1 MSLFQAITD
10 FFESIFK
17 KSSPEV
23 QKKQML
29 RKLEI
34 EIREFSPAICKNG
47 MLQPNFGEAIYG
59 LYKNCRALDN
69 LFSVTVSPN
78 DIQRQKRFEAQLIVT
93 GYSISDQSAFS
104 ELSFENRKADV
115 LAEPKNPDR
124 IYLHQ
129 RKQLEKLIK
138 ELNTENFKK
147 MDEEILNL
155 RQFVE
160 FCHYSF
166 VPFLQIFDT
175 NFIPANFSYQPSY
188 VEVPINKA
196 SNLLEDLYYQT
207 SGLKISTGLAEAVL
221 ALAQLRK
228 GEELTDSEKES
239 YIGNLKKINFILNKI
254 LQPSKMK
261 TLVRLCKQD
270 LAYEPGVAK
279 YTGSPRQDFAN
290 MLQSR
295 FDAEEQRIK
304 IEIQDETITDEV
316 NALFPDIPME
326 EVGAYNQTY
335 NNLLLEEVNMSFK
348 WILPLRILKTFL
360 KTYLPSSVK
369 GLLNDIVIEGFFN
382 NPAYKSSFSSI
393 VFSSINAESEI
404 QNFEDSFGD
413 DKKNSIAVLQSY
425 IKDSKKDKDF
435 YKRLEKMVQIINN
448 DAHNVLQAQVTVL
461 FSLYRELGELLA
473 DAKKPSSE
481 IISNLKVLML
491 SSRNRD
497 NTSFLETQYGN
508 WNIFFEIMKNYVIIN
523 TGDMKHE

>member
-1 MSLFQAITD
+1 MSLIQVITD

-29 RKLEI
+29 RKLEV
-34 EIREFSPAICKNG
+34 EIREYTPSICKNG
-47 MLQPNFGEAIYG
+47 MLQANFGEAIYA
-59 LYKNCRALDN
+59 LYKNCRVLDN
-69 LFSVTVSPN
+69 LFSTTVSPS

-93 GYSISDQSAFS
+93 GYSLADQSALS

-115 LAEPKNPDR
+115 LAEQKNPDR

-129 RKQLEKLIK
+129 RKQFERLVK
-138 ELNTENFKK
+138 ELNSENFKK
-147 MDEEILNL
+147 MDEELLNL

-188 VEVPINKA
+188 VEVPVSKA

-207 SGLKISTGLAEAVL
+207 NGLRISTGLAEAVL
-221 ALAQLRK
+221 ALAQLKK
-228 GEELTDSEKES
+228 GEELSTSEKET
-239 YIGNLKKINFILNKI
+239 YISSLKKINYVLNKI
-254 LQPSKMK
+254 LQQNKLK
-261 TLVRLCKQD
+261 TLIRLCKQD
-270 LAYEPGVAK
+270 LNYEPGVAK
-279 YTGSPRQDFAN
+279 YSGSPRQDFAN
-290 MLQSR
+290 MLQTR
-295 FDAEEQRIK
+295 FDSEEQRIK
-304 IEIQDETITDEV
+304 TEIQDETITDEV
-316 NALFPDIPME
+316 NILFPDNQME
-326 EVGAYNQTY
+326 EVGPYNQTY
-335 NNLLLEEVNMSFK
+335 NSLLQEEVSMAFK
-348 WILPLRILKTFL
+348 WILPLKILKNFL
-360 KTYLPSSVK
+360 KIYLPSSVK
-369 GLLNDIVIEGFFN
+369 GLLNDLVIEGFFN
-382 NPAYKSSFSSI
+382 NPAYKSNFSSI
-393 VFSSINAESEI
+393 VYSCINADVEV
-404 QNFEDSFGD
+404 QNFEDSFGVN
-413 DKKNSIAVLQSY
+413 KKNSIAVLESY

-435 YKRLEKMVQIINN
+435 YKRLDKMVQIINN
-448 DAHNVLQAQVTVL
+448 DAHNVLQAQVTAL
-461 FSLYRELGELLA
+461 FSLYKEMGELLA

-491 SSRNRD
+491 SSRNRE